1 MAKLSE
7 PSSAFSK
14 VEPGGPSASTH
25 LHPGAE
31 LKRRLRSGM
40 PLIGGTLS
48 EYVRPSIVELYAQA
62 GFDFLYLEYEHGFIN
77 PRDICDCALAARRC
91 GLPVVAKTPQLERGA
106 VAKLLES
113 GVVGIQLPRTE
124 SRDDLLELVQY
135 VKFPPVGSQA
145 VATGYGQSLYR
156 QPADLPQWM
165 AEQDADTCIVAHI
178 ETRRGFEN
186 AEQIVTTPGV
196 DVVFV
201 GPADFS
207 VSMGLAGQYQ
217 HPELIEAIE
226 HILQL
231 CRQHSVPFGIAAG
244 SAEAA
249 QQWIARGAQFL
260 ETPDELAHI
269 FAGASRLVAQICGC

>member
-7 PSSAFSK
+7 PSGVSSEVTA
-14 VEPGGPSASTH
+14 GGPPAARL

-31 LKRRLRSGM
+31 LKRRLRAAE

-77 PRDICDCALAARRC
+77 PRDICDCVLAARRC

-124 SRDDLLELVQY
+124 SREELLELVQY
-135 VKFPPVGSQA
+135 VKFPPVGSRA

-156 QPADLPQWM
+156 QPADLAQWM
-165 AEQDADTCIVAHI
+165 TEQDDDTCIVAHI

-207 VSMGLAGQYQ
+207 VSMGYPGQYQ
-217 HPELIEAIE
+217 HPELVGAIE

-244 SAEAA
+244 SAEGAR
-249 QQWIARGAQFL
+249 QWIARGAQFF
-260 ETPDELAHI
+260 ETPDELTHLL
-269 FAGASRLVAQICGC
+269 AGASRLVTQIRGC

>member
-1 MAKLSE
+1 MAKLIDPGDE
-7 PSSAFSK
+7 RNA
-14 VEPGGPSASTH
+14 VQPGGSPLPEL

-31 LKRRLRSGM
+31 LKRRLRTGQ

-48 EYVRPSIVELYAQA
+48 EYVRPSMVELYAQA

-124 SRDDLLELVQY
+124 SREELLELVQY
-135 VKFPPVGSQA
+135 VKFPPVGSRA

-207 VSMGLAGQYQ
+207 VSMGYPGQYQ
-217 HPELIEAIE
+217 HPELVAAIE

-249 QQWIARGAQFL
+249 GQWIARGAQFF
-260 ETPDELAHI
+260 ETPDELAHLL
-269 FAGASRLVAQICGC
+269 AGARRLVTQIRGC